1 MSFDTATRNR
11 LANFVA
17 KCRRLLCGDF
27 NSPGGD
33 MAARLAHYGI
43 QPSGQIASLESLAH
57 LDEAGLEMARLLRD
71 LLAHKRARTPEAKVW
86 KAFDGAVYDLLQE
99 QGFTALNRLC
109 ALRMAE
115 ERKLIVQCVGKGQ
128 QSEGFELFEYHTGK
142 TDESCPVEVRYQ
154 QFLYAFFDELA
165 LDLGALFARYSPQ
178 GLLFPSPQAL
188 AALLAEINHPD
199 LAPLWAE
206 DETIGW
212 IYQYWNSQEE
222 RKAMRDASAAP
233 RNSRELAVRNQFFT
247 PRYVVEFLTDNTL
260 GRIWYEMMQGRTVL
274 KEQCRYLVRR
284 PNEIFLASGESAPET
299 PVADNLSQEELLR
312 QPVHIPHRPLKD
324 PREIRLLDPACGSM
338 HFGLY
343 AFDLFEAIYA
353 EAWDLAERSKAEG
366 GADTPEFLSFGRL
379 VASFPS
385 KAAFLRQ
392 VPRLIIEHNIHGI
405 DIDPRAAQ
413 IAGLSLW
420 LRAQRTWHR
429 QNVPASERPAIRR
442 SNIVCAEPMPG
453 ENELLREFVEQTFP
467 LEERPIFQRLLEAV
481 FEKMQ
486 LAGEAGSLL
495 KIEEEILTAIAE
507 ARTRWKAGP
516 RLTQGLLFGGAGSS
530 AAQDELDLSGVTNEL
545 FWDRVEDRIYAA
557 LGEYAAKAENSSLQ
571 RRLFA
576 EDAAKGF
583 AFIEVCRK
591 RYDAVVMNPP
601 FGEWSAHYKTESKK
615 AYPNSYSDIM
625 AAFVDRGGQILNPA
639 CRLGA
644 ITSRTCFFLSSFTKW
659 REEIALSLFQPELL
673 VDLGHGVMDAA
684 MVEAAAYV
692 FRKHSN

>member
-1 MSFDTATRNR
+1 
-11 LANFVA
+11 
-17 KCRRLLCGDF
+17 
-27 NSPGGD
+27 
-33 MAARLAHYGI
+33 
-43 QPSGQIASLESLAH
+43 
-57 LDEAGLEMARLLRD
+57 
-71 LLAHKRARTPEAKVW
+71 
-86 KAFDGAVYDLLQE
+86 
-99 QGFTALNRLC
+99 
-109 ALRMAE
+109 
-115 ERKLIVQCVGKGQ
+115 
-128 QSEGFELFEYHTGK
+128 
-142 TDESCPVEVRYQ
+142 
-154 QFLYAFFDELA
+154 
-165 LDLGALFARYSPQ
+165 
-178 GLLFPSPQAL
+178 
-188 AALLAEINHPD
+188 
-199 LAPLWAE
+199 
-206 DETIGW
+206 
-212 IYQYWNSQEE
+212 
-222 RKAMRDASAAP
+222 MRDASAAP

-284 PNEIFLASGESAPET
+284 PNEIFLAPGESAPET

-312 QPVHIPHRPLKD
+312 QPVHIPHRLLKD

-366 GADTPEFLSFGRL
+366 GANTPEFLSFARL

-385 KAAFLRQ
+385 KAAFLCQ

-413 IAGLSLW
+413 VAGLSLW

-453 ENELLREFVEQTFP
+453 EKELLREFVEQTFP

-495 KIEEEILTAIAE
+495 KIEEEIQTAIAE

-516 RLTQGLLFGGAGSS
+516 RLTQGLLFGGGGSTT
-530 AAQDELDLSGVTNEL
+530 AQDELDLSGVTNEL

-557 LGEYAAKAENSSLQ
+557 LGEYAAKAESSSLQ

-576 EDAAKGF
+576 DDAAKGF
-583 AFIEVCRK
+583 AFIEICRK
-591 RYDAVVMNPP
+591 RYEAVVMNPP